1 MNLKIR
7 MKNFLR
13 IHLIPSRINL
23 FLMGFLLLA
32 TCIQAQT
39 LQENDKKLNRE
50 TNKILKTAEQELGEN
65 DFSSAEA
72 SYRKAVSKNESST
85 PARFNM
91 TNMYY
96 GKEKPAQASS
106 RYKQA
111 AKVAGTKEDRH
122 DVFHNLGNSYM
133 DQKKYTEAIEAYKN
147 ALRNNPTD
155 EQTRYNLA
163 LAKKMLEKEQQ
174 ENKDQEDK
182 KDDKKDKD
190 QDKQDQNKD
199 KKEDDK
205 GEKDKKDEG
214 DKKENEGGDKEKEP
228 KKEPEKPDDKGEPK
242 DQKEQKDEKGD
253 QEKEQPQQPQPGLLS
268 PQQIKNLL
276 EAMNNEEK
284 KVQDKIN
291 AEKAK
296 GAKTKTAKDW

>member
-1 MNLKIR
+1 MKARIR
-7 MKNFLR
+7 MKNLLR
-13 IHLIPSRINL
+13 SFSISARINL
-23 FLMGFLLLA
+23 FLMGFFLMAVGL
-32 TCIQAQT
+32 QAQT
-39 LQENDKKLNRE
+39 LQENDKKLERQ
-50 TNKILKTAEQELGEN
+50 TNKILRTAKEELGEN
-65 DFSSAEA
+65 DFASAEA
-72 SYRKAVSKNESST
+72 SYRKAVSKNETST
-85 PARFNM
+85 PARYNM
-91 TNMYY
+91 ANMYY
-96 GKEKPAQASS
+96 GKEKPAQATS

-111 AKVAGTKEDRH
+111 AKVAETKDEKH
-122 DVFHNLGNSYM
+122 EVFHNLGNSYM
-133 DQKKYTEAIEAYKN
+133 DQKKYAEAIEAYKN
-147 ALRNNPTD
+147 ALRNNPAD
-155 EQTRYNLA
+155 EETRYNLA

-174 ENKDQEDK
+174 ENKDQDDK
-182 KDDKKDKD
+182 KDDKKDQDKKD
-190 QDKQDQNKD
+190 QDKD

-228 KKEPEKPDDKGEPK
+228 KKEPEKPDENGEPK

-253 QEKEQPQQPQPGLLS
+253 QEKEQPQQQQPGQLS
-268 PQQIKNLL
+268 PQQIKSLL

>member
-1 MNLKIR
+1 
-7 MKNFLR
+7 MKNFLK
-13 IHLIPSRINL
+13 IQLTPSRISL
-23 FLMGFLLLA
+23 LLMGFFLFVSG
-32 TCIQAQT
+32 IQAQT

-50 TNKILKTAEQELGEN
+50 TNKILKSAADELGEN

-72 SYRKAVSKNESST
+72 SYRKAVSKNETST
-85 PARFNM
+85 PARYNM
-91 TNMYY
+91 ANMYY
-96 GKEKPAQASS
+96 GKEKPAQATS

-111 AKVAGTKEDRH
+111 AKVAETKEDKH
-122 DVFHNLGNSYM
+122 DVFHNMGNSYM
-133 DQKKYTEAIEAYKN
+133 DQKKYAEAIEAYKN
-147 ALRNNPTD
+147 ALRNNPAD

-174 ENKDQEDK
+174 ENED
-182 KDDKKDKD
+182 KDDKKDDQKD
-190 QDKQDQNKD
+190 KEKEKEDQNKD

-205 GEKDKKDEG
+205 GEKDKKDQG
-214 DKKENEGGDKEKEP
+214 DNKENEGGDKEKEP

-242 DQKEQKDEKGD
+242 DQKEQKDEKGE
-253 QEKEQPQQPQPGLLS
+253 QEKEQPQQPQPGQLS

-296 GAKTKTAKDW
+296 GAKTRTAKDW

>member
-1 MNLKIR
+1 

-13 IHLIPSRINL
+13 IHLIPSHINL
-23 FLMGFLLLA
+23 FLMGFFLLA
-32 TCIQAQT
+32 TGLQAQT

-50 TNKILKTAEQELGEN
+50 TNKILKTAEEELGEN

-72 SYRKAVSKNESST
+72 SYRKAVSKSESST
-85 PARFNM
+85 KARYNM
-91 TNMYY
+91 ANMYY
-96 GKEKPAQASS
+96 GKEKPAQATA

-111 AKVAGTKEDRH
+111 AKVAETKEEKH
-122 DVFHNLGNSYM
+122 DVFHNMGNSYM
-133 DQKKYTEAIEAYKN
+133 DQKKYAEAIEAYKN

-174 ENKDQEDK
+174 ENKDQDDK
-182 KDDKKDKD
+182 KDDQKDKE
-190 QDKQDQNKD
+190 QEKEDQNKD

-205 GEKDKKDEG
+205 GEKDKKDQG
-214 DKKENEGGDKEKEP
+214 DNKENEGGGDKEEEP

-253 QEKEQPQQPQPGLLS
+253 QEKEQPQQPQPGQLS

-296 GAKTKTAKDW
+296 GAKTRTAKDW

>member
-1 MNLKIR
+1 
-7 MKNFLR
+7 MKNFIR
-13 IHLIPSRINL
+13 IHLIPSRVNL
-23 FLMGFLLLA
+23 FLMGFFLLSMG
-32 TCIQAQT
+32 IQAQT

-91 TNMYY
+91 ANMYY

-111 AKVAGTKEDRH
+111 AKVAETKEDKH

-133 DQKKYTEAIEAYKN
+133 DQKKYAEAIEAYKN

-174 ENKDQEDK
+174 ENKDQDDK
-182 KDDKKDKD
+182 KDDQKDKD
-190 QDKQDQNKD
+190 KDKEEDKKDQNKD

-214 DKKENEGGDKEKEP
+214 DNKENEGGDKEKEP

-242 DQKEQKDEKGD
+242 DKKEQKDEKGE
-253 QEKEQPQQPQPGLLS
+253 QEKEQPQQPQPGQLS

>member
-1 MNLKIR
+1 MNIKNK
-7 MKNFLR
+7 MQNFLKNQ
-13 IHLIPSRINL
+13 LITSHINL
-23 FLMGFLLLA
+23 ILMGFFLFVSGL
-32 TCIQAQT
+32 QAQS

-50 TNKILKTAEQELGEN
+50 TNKILKNAEEELGEN

-72 SYRKAVSKNESST
+72 SYRKAVSKNESSAT
-85 PARFNM
+85 ARYNM
-91 TNMYY
+91 ANMYY
-96 GKEKPAQASS
+96 GKEKPAQATS

-111 AKVAGTKEDRH
+111 AKVAETKEDKH
-122 DVFHNLGNSYM
+122 DVFHNMGNSYM
-133 DQKKYTEAIEAYKN
+133 DQKKYAEAIGAYKN

-174 ENKDQEDK
+174 ENKDQDDK
-182 KDDKKDKD
+182 KDDQKDKE
-190 QDKQDQNKD
+190 KEKEDQNKD

-205 GEKDKKDEG
+205 GEKDKKDQG
-214 DKKENEGGDKEKEP
+214 DNKENEGGDKEKEP

-242 DQKEQKDEKGD
+242 DQKEQKDEKGE
-253 QEKEQPQQPQPGLLS
+253 QEKEQPQQPQPGQLS

-296 GAKTKTAKDW
+296 GAKTKSAKDW

>member
-1 MNLKIR
+1 MKKFFKIPV
-7 MKNFLR
+7 
-13 IHLIPSRINL
+13 IPSHINIFLIGL
-23 FLMGFLLLA
+23 FMLA
-32 TCIQAQT
+32 TGLQAQT

-50 TNKILKTAEQELGEN
+50 TNKILKTAEEELGDN
-65 DFSSAEA
+65 NFPSAEA

-85 PARFNM
+85 KARYNM
-91 TNMYY
+91 ANMYY
-96 GKEKPAQASS
+96 GKEKPAQATAKY
-106 RYKQA
+106 REA
-111 AKVAGTKEDRH
+111 AKVAETKDEKH

-133 DQKKYTEAIEAYKN
+133 DQKKYGEAVEAYKN
-147 ALRNNPTD
+147 ALRNNPAD

-163 LAKKMLEKEQQ
+163 LAKKKLEKEQQ
-174 ENKDQEDK
+174 ENKEQDDK
-182 KDDKKDKD
+182 KDDQKDKE
-190 QDKQDQNKD
+190 QEKEDQNKD

-205 GEKDKKDEG
+205 GEKDKKDQG
-214 DKKENEGGDKEKEP
+214 DNKENEGGDKDKEK

-242 DQKEQKDEKGD
+242 NENEQKDEKGD
-253 QEKEQPQQPQPGLLS
+253 QEKEQPQQPQPGQLS

-296 GAKTKTAKDW
+296 GAKTRTAKDW